1 MPVVKRLREYL
12 PEYKIAL
19 VDDFLSPNK
28 QIFLNQTNKEI
39 LVLENIRFYAKEKD
53 YSTIFAK
60 QLASLADIYV
70 NDAFAVCHRS
80 DTSVIGPPRFLPSYG
95 GLLLKK
101 ELNIISQVI
110 DKPKKPI
117 VAIIGGG

>member
-39 LVLENIRFYAKEKD
+39 LVLENIRFTQKKKIIQQYLQNNLHLWL
-53 YSTIFAK
+53 IFM
-60 QLASLADIYV
+60 SMM
-70 NDAFAVCHRS
+70 
-80 DTSVIGPPRFLPSYG
+80 
-95 GLLLKK
+95 LLLF
-101 ELNIISQVI
+101 
-110 DKPKKPI
+110 
-117 VAIIGGG
+117 AIGQIPQ